1 MSNIPPDIADRIFR
15 MDNASLLADYVAQ
28 CQIESDADM
37 LDQGPVTRAMGD
49 EILIRMRESGRS

>member
-1 MSNIPPDIADRIFR
+1 